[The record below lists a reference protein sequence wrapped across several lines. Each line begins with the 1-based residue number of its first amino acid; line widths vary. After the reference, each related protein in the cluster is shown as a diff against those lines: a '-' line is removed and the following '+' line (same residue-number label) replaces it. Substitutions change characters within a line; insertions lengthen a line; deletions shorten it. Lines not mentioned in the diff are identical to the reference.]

1 MAEEK
6 PIWKIKGSSEELPQD
21 IQDALNKASE
31 TYTNEEGVTLLEAM
45 EDITQIKKRIE
56 VATNMLRAMKKWSDR
71 IGSDEISE
79 INSIINYLINN
90 YEQNENRSK

>member
-45 EDITQIKKRIE
+45 EDITQIKK
-56 VATNMLRAMKKWSDR
+56 
-71 IGSDEISE
+71 G
-79 INSIINYLINN
+79 
-90 YEQNENRSK
+90 

>member
-1 MAEEK
+1 
-6 PIWKIKGSSEELPQD
+6 
-21 IQDALNKASE
+21 
-31 TYTNEEGVTLLEAM
+31 M

-79 INSIINYLINN
+79 INSIINYLNNN
-90 YEQNENRSK
+90 YEQNKNRSK